1 MPDSST
7 SHKTS
12 RTISHKPGASTLHG
26 GDKKCCAGIDVGGTN
41 IKFGLFYP
49 DGKIIYK
56 EQRPTMA
63 DKGAVPLMHLI
74 TNIAERL
81 IMHASEDELE
91 VPYLGVGTP
100 GSIDFKTGQV
110 LAQTPHIPGW
120 EGMEI
125 GENLRSRLNMPVWVD
140 NDVNSMSLAELKFGA
155 AVGAKSAICV
165 TVGTGVGGAV
175 IIDGKLV
182 RGHTHSAGELGHMTI
197 DFNGPLCKCG
207 KKGCVE
213 AYCSTSAIITKT
225 KKKLEKEMTPVFQE
239 LIGGD
244 TSKLNIKNI
253 AAAAK
258 QDDYVAKEALEEAAE
273 YLAMGLGNIANLL
286 NPQLIIIGGGIAD
299 GSPEFISYVSA
310 AVRKHAFS
318 SAVKELKVT
327 KASLGNDAGFIGAG
341 LLGEFRN

>member
-7 SHKTS
+7 SHKTT
-12 RTISHKPGASTLHG
+12 RTTSHKSGSTPAHG
-26 GDKKCCAGIDVGGTN
+26 ESKKAFAGIDVGGTN

-49 DGKIIYK
+49 DGKIIFK
-56 EQRPTMA
+56 EQRPTLA

-91 VPYLGVGTP
+91 VPWLGVGTP

-110 LAQTPHIPGW
+110 LGQTPHIPGW

-125 GENLRSRLNMPVWVD
+125 GENLRNRLNMPVWVD
-140 NDVNSMSLAELKFGA
+140 NDVNAMSLAELKFGA
-155 AVGAKSAICV
+155 AVGAKSAVCV

-182 RGHTHSAGELGHMTI
+182 RGQTHSAGELGHMTI
-197 DFNGPLCKCG
+197 NFDGPLCKCG

-225 KKKLEKEMTPVFQE
+225 KKKLEKDMTPVFQE

-244 TSKLNIKNI
+244 ITKLNIKNI
-253 AAAAK
+253 TLAAK
-258 QDDYVAKEALEEAAE
+258 QDDYVAKEVLEETAE
-273 YLAMGLGNIANLL
+273 YLAIGLGNIANLL
-286 NPQLIIIGGGIAD
+286 NPQIIIIGGGIAD
-299 GSPEFISYVSA
+299 GSPEFISYVSSA
-310 AVRKHAFS
+310 IRKHAFA

-327 KASLGNDAGFIGAG
+327 KAALGNDAGFIGAG
-341 LLGEFRN
+341 LLGEHEN

>member
-1 MPDSST
+1 MSDSST

-12 RTISHKPGASTLHG
+12 CTTSHKPGSTTTDG
-26 GDKKCCAGIDVGGTN
+26 GIKRAFAGIDVGGTN

-63 DKGAVPLMHLI
+63 DKGATPLMHLI

-91 VPYLGVGTP
+91 VAYLGVGTP
-100 GSIDFKTGQV
+100 GAIDFKTGQV
-110 LAQTPHIPGW
+110 LGQTPHIPGW
-120 EGMEI
+120 GGMEI
-125 GENLRSRLNMPVWVD
+125 GENLRNRLNMPVWVD

-175 IIDGKLV
+175 VIDGKLV

-197 DFNGPLCKCG
+197 NFEGPLCKCG

-213 AYCSTSAIITKT
+213 AYCSTSAIISRT
-225 KKKLEKEMTPVFQE
+225 KKKLEKDMTPVFQE
-239 LIGGD
+239 LIGG
-244 TSKLNIKNI
+244 NIEKI
-253 AAAAK
+253 SIKIITAAAK
-258 QDDYVAKEALEEAAE
+258 QDDYIAKEVLEEAAE
-273 YLAMGLGNIANLL
+273 YLAIGLGNIANLL
-286 NPQLIIIGGGIAD
+286 NPQIIIIGGGIVD
-299 GSPEFISYVSA
+299 GSPEFINYVSL
-310 AVRKHAFS
+310 AVRKLAFP
-318 SAVKELKVT
+318 SAVKELKIT
-327 KASLGNDAGFIGAG
+327 KAALGNDAGFIGAG
-341 LLGEFRN
+341 LLGENEN

>member
-12 RTISHKPGASTLHG
+12 RTTTHKSGSTTTHG
-26 GDKKCCAGIDVGGTN
+26 DSKKAYAGIDVGGTN

-56 EQRPTMA
+56 EQRPTLA
-63 DKGAVPLMHLI
+63 EKGATPLMHLV

-81 IMHASEDELE
+81 IMHASEDDLE
-91 VPYLGVGTP
+91 VPWLGVGTP
-100 GSIDFKTGQV
+100 GAIDFKTGQV
-110 LAQTPHIPGW
+110 LGQTPHIPGW

-125 GENLRSRLNMPVWVD
+125 GENLRNRLNMPVWVD

-155 AVGAKSAICV
+155 AVGAKSAVCV

-197 DFNGPLCKCG
+197 NFDGPPCKCG

-213 AYCSTSAIITKT
+213 AYCATSAIITRAKS
-225 KKKLEKEMTPVFQE
+225 KLARDMTPVFQE

-244 TSKLNIKNI
+244 LEKLNIKSI
-253 AAAAK
+253 TAAAK
-258 QDDYVAKEALEEAAE
+258 QDDYVAKEVLEETAE
-273 YLAMGLGNIANLL
+273 YLAMALGNVVNLL
-286 NPQLIIIGGGIAD
+286 NPQIIIIGGGITD

-310 AVRKHAFS
+310 AVRKHAFP

-327 KASLGNDAGFIGAG
+327 KAALGNDAGFIGAG
-341 LLGEFRN
+341 LLGEN